1 MTNAKVRYMVIYK
14 SFHRYKDGWG
24 IYHEGIEN
32 YDEAVKDAENY
43 IKDPTVEMVRI
54 VKEIS
59 TIEKTYA
66 KTYSVSIKDGE

>member
-1 MTNAKVRYMVIYK
+1 MVIYK
-14 SFHRYKDGWG
+14 SFHRYKDRWE

-54 VKEIS
+54 VKEIR